1 MPESLASGATL
12 VICTR
17 AKLTKY
23 QGYSLGAEAMEET
36 VRHHIG
42 NHTPT
47 IKTVEFN
54 HTRSSAKALKCH
66 LKSHCNLAL
75 QVMALVLTV
84 GGFGLGVNG
93 IIQVVDDYKQGRSLG
108 FRNLCDA

>member
-17 AKLTKY
+17 AILTKY
-23 QGYSLGAEAMEET
+23 QGYSLGAQAMEEA

-47 IKTVEFN
+47 VKTVEFN
-54 HTRSSAKALKCH
+54 HTRSSANPPNFH
-66 LKSHCNLAL
+66 LKSHFNVAS

>member
-1 MPESLASGATL
+1 
-12 VICTR
+12 
-17 AKLTKY
+17 
-23 QGYSLGAEAMEET
+23 MEEA

-54 HTRSSAKALKCH
+54 HTPRQCKRAEIH
-66 LKSHCNLAL
+66 RKSHGDHAP